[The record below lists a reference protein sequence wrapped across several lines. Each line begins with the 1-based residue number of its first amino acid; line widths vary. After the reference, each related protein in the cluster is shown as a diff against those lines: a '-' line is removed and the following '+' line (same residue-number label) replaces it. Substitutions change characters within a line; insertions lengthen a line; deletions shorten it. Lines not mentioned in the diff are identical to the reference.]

1 MTMFFK
7 KQEAFEQF
15 DSTDVKV
22 KKLLFTIC
30 SLRTTGLVYEFANSR
45 KAPNFL
51 IKEETAFEKKN
62 PEGFE
67 YFRQS
72 ENFWFE
78 SGERFFKTLSKIE
91 EKIFLGTFK
100 EKSCKNKMK

>member
-45 KAPNFL
+45 KASSFL
-51 IKEETAFEKKN
+51 IKEETDFEKN

-78 SGERFFKTLSKIE
+78 SGESFFKTLPKIE
-91 EKIFLGTFK
+91 EKIFLETFK
-100 EKSCKNKMK
+100 EKRHRK